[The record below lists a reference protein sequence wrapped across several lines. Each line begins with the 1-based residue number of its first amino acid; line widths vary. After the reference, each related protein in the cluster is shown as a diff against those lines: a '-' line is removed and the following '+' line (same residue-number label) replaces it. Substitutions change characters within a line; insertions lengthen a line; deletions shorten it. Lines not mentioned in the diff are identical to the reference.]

1 MDLRGWVRTSLI
13 DYPGRIAT
21 VLFTGG
27 CNLRCPP
34 CHNADLVLRPGERP
48 ATPEEEVFAF
58 LAHRAGRIDGVVVTG
73 GEPTLQPDLLPFLRR
88 LRACG
93 LALKLDTNGFSPA
106 VLAQALE
113 EGLLDCVA
121 MDIKAPLAKYPLL
134 AGRPDLDPAPL
145 EQSVALLRAGSVP
158 TEFRTTVVPGLLDDA
173 DIAAIARWLQ
183 GAPRYVLQ
191 QFRPLNTLDPA
202 LRRAIPYPPERLH
215 AMARACREWVAQVEV
230 RGE

>member
-48 ATPEEEVFAF
+48 AVSEEEVLAF
-58 LAHRAGRIDGVVVTG
+58 LTRRAGRIDGVVLTG
-73 GEPTLQPDLLPFLRR
+73 GEPALQPDLLPFLRR
-88 LRACG
+88 LRPLG

-106 VLAQALE
+106 VLAAALE
-113 EGLLDCVA
+113 EGLLDYVA
-121 MDIKAPLAKYPLL
+121 MDIKAPREKYPLL
-134 AGRPDLDPAPL
+134 AGRPDLDLSPL
-145 EQSVALLRAGSVP
+145 EQSIALLRAAAVAC
-158 TEFRTTVVPGLLDDA
+158 EFRTTVVPGLLDED
-173 DIAAIARWLQ
+173 DIAAIARWL
-183 GAPRYVLQ
+183 APAPLYVLQ

-202 LRRAIPYPPERLH
+202 LRRSAPYPPTRLR
-215 AMARACREWVAQVEV
+215 AMACACRQWVAQVEV